1 MLDRCVDALDGGVA
15 AVVEGVTVEQ
25 ILAFEVATRFERT
38 CGDLL
43 HLRGLE
49 DQRLVNF
56 VD

>member
-1 MLDRCVDALDGGVA
+1 MLDCCVDALDGGVV

-25 ILAFEVATRFERT
+25 TLAFEVATRFERT

-43 HLRGLE
+43 HLRGPE